1 MTEDE
6 MLGWHQQLN
15 GHEFKQART
24 LGVGDGQGGLVY
36 FSPGIAK
43 SQTLLSDWTEL
54 MLTVPFLLSHLQCT
68 RVPVSPHL
76 C

>member
-1 MTEDE
+1 MV
-6 MLGWHQQLN
+6 GWHHRHV
-15 GHEFKQART
+15 GHEFEWA

>member
-1 MTEDE
+1 MREDE
-6 MLGWHQQLN
+6 MAGRHHQLD
-15 GHEFKQART
+15 GDEFEQAP
-24 LGVGDGQGGLVY
+24 GVGDGQGGLVY